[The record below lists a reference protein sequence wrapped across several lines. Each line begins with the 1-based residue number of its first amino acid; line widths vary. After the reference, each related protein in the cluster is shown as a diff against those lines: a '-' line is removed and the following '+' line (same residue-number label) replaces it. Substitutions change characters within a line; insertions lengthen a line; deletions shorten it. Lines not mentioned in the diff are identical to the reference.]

1 MVPSTPQEVNIQPR
15 SHTKLRMSP
24 AAYAASLR
32 AATPL
37 RKRKY
42 KVSVESRGRHLCYC
56 EPDLLLSIPFTEGLI
71 CLSVRCMQ
79 PIQQQGRRLP
89 LLRSAT
95 TRATCLSRVFCCLTD
110 IVQQIHSLRASGVKS
125 SHRSSTDSSAS
136 IAWRKSVGIVCATPL
151 EISDLD
157 INPSYAG

>member
-1 MVPSTPQEVNIQPR
+1 MNILGAWECVFTSTYP
-15 SHTKLRMSP
+15 
-24 AAYAASLR
+24 
-32 AATPL
+32 
-37 RKRKY
+37 
-42 KVSVESRGRHLCYC
+42 VEAHYNYTRTRRYVDF
-56 EPDLLLSIPFTEGLI
+56 DLLLRMPFTEGLSS
-71 CLSVRCMQ
+71 LSLRCMQ

-125 SHRSSTDSSAS
+125 SHRSSADSSAS